1 MKLRH
6 KRFKNIRFNLVLTI
20 VFTLLFP
27 YTLLGMDSPN
37 YRIPKNSLSYFL
49 QNPTQKQYLETT
61 TKRESGAVIPPLTPL
76 DIQEVPNEPEAP
88 AQQVQTI
95 YKSEPIMDA
104 PAPAKETFDFAWKK
118 EAGIV
123 KAKGK
128 RSSEAQKIIVA
139 LKKKHAR
146 RLHENKKRTL
156 SPIASPVLKKAIQ
169 IKQEK
174 PIRVAT
180 NKIVTKKFKK
190 SRIARSSNKKPLF
203 SRALAKMAKRRTER
217 QEEAEKLG
225 IILPSQNGDIATV
238 SPSLSKIQKT
248 LRSMMSRA
256 NVRGA

>member
-76 DIQEVPNEPEAP
+76 DVQEAPKEAEVP
-88 AQQVQTI
+88 AQQAQTI
-95 YKSEPIMDA
+95 YRSEPLMDA
-104 PAPAKETFDFAWKK
+104 QAPAKETFDFAWKK
-118 EAGIV
+118 EEGVIKV
-123 KAKGK
+123 ENKK
-128 RSSEAQKIIVA
+128 SDTQKIVQA
-139 LKKKHAR
+139 LRAKHAR
-146 RLHENKKRTL
+146 ELQ
-156 SPIASPVLKKAIQ
+156 SS
-169 IKQEK
+169 
-174 PIRVAT
+174 
-180 NKIVTKKFKK
+180 NKIVVRTPVSKK
-190 SRIARSSNKKPLF
+190 SKRQLRADAPKEIRVIQTREYQPKAKKIVISRSSDKKPLF
-203 SRALAKMAKRRTER
+203 TKALAKMAKRRAAR
-217 QEEAEKLG
+217 RAEAEKLG
-225 IILPSQNGDIATV
+225 VILPSQNGDIATV

-256 NVRGA
+256 NARGA